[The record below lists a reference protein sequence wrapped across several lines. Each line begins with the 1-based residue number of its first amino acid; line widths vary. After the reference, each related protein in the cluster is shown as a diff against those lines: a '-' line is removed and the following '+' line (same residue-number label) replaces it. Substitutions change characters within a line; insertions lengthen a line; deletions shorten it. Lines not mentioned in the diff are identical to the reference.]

1 MVKYKWLSAKYACLA
16 NHPLKAVF
24 CFDLSNPVRT
34 VRGQKRRPSITF
46 DYFEKAGE
54 A

>member
-1 MVKYKWLSAKYACLA
+1 MVKYKWLPAKYACLA
-16 NHPLKAVF
+16 NYPLKAVF
-24 CFDLSNPVRT
+24 CFDLSNLVRI
-34 VRGQKRRPSITF
+34 VRGQKRRHSNTF